1 MDPLICRD
9 CGLKLTASAR
19 GCPKCALNLE
29 AEAMIDRIVW
39 RRAVPILIGGIVVLV
54 LLFLFFR

>member
-19 GCPKCALNLE
+19 GCPQCALNFE
-29 AEAMIDRIVW
+29 AEDMIDRIVW
-39 RRAVPILIGGIVVLV
+39 RRAVPILIGAVVVLV
-54 LLFLFFR
+54 ALFFFLR